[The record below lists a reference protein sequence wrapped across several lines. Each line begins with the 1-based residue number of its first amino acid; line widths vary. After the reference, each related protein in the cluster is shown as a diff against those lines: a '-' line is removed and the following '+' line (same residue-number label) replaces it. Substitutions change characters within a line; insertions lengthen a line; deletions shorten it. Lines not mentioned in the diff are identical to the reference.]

1 MRNISKTPYSILILL
16 LLATTIRVEGRYLTE
31 LVSDGV
37 HKAQHNETSYLILK
51 GIDDESCEEQC
62 KQMYGFLPCTD
73 NVFGH
78 LFLILVYEYLL
89 FHGESYLAKGG
100 EQIFKILGPG
110 IFGASAFHILAAL
123 PESLILLVCG
133 VVSNREIAEEYAM
146 TGIGLLAGSSILLL
160 TVVWGSCVIVGRQEF
175 EHHSPAA
182 NSHHKTLKAFFT
194 GYGITTD
201 LETSYTARIM
211 VCSVVPFA
219 IMQIPKLFHFS
230 SELRN
235 VTLLI
240 ALIITTVF
248 LFLYFVY
255 QIFEPWVQKRR
266 LEYVKHDHLI
276 LRILQDVQ
284 KNTLQRIFTR
294 NGTPN
299 VSAIRRLYKEIDQD
313 GSSGISASEVRD
325 LLLKNKVT
333 ETNFDE
339 EKEVEQVLQVF
350 DLDGDKRISK
360 EEFVSGFTKWLHQ
373 TQHALEKQYF
383 SRKSMKNIYQ
393 VFGPWIENKRKERE
407 GKKQLICEILKHVQ
421 SDVVGSLLTVDGKPD
436 EQAIRGLFV
445 KIDRN
450 RDNFI
455 SQSELKELIMN
466 IKFVKASMEVEEAV
480 ALVIEELDIDN
491 DRIINEEEFVAG
503 FQKWLSSTSAPA
515 PVSHSESQEDMY
527 QTWEEVDMVVEEKQ
541 SEAVVE
547 KSTWAWFK
555 AISHVV
561 LGIAMLS
568 ILAEPLTESVHN
580 FSNSIGLHPFFMSF
594 ILVPLATNAREAT
607 SAIKEA
613 SHKKPRTT
621 SLAISEIYG
630 GVFMNNILGF
640 FAISVLIC
648 VGQVTWQY
656 SAELLVVAIV
666 CSIAGLTAGFRS
678 IFPLWSSFFA
688 ILLYPLS
695 LVLVFVLDQ
704 VLHYK

>member
-1 MRNISKTPYSILILL
+1 
-16 LLATTIRVEGRYLTE
+16 
-31 LVSDGV
+31 
-37 HKAQHNETSYLILK
+37 
-51 GIDDESCEEQC
+51 
-62 KQMYGFLPCTD
+62 
-73 NVFGH
+73 
-78 LFLILVYEYLL
+78 
-89 FHGESYLAKGG
+89 
-100 EQIFKILGPG
+100 
-110 IFGASAFHILAAL
+110 
-123 PESLILLVCG
+123 
-133 VVSNREIAEEYAM
+133 
-146 TGIGLLAGSSILLL
+146 
-160 TVVWGSCVIVGRQEF
+160 
-175 EHHSPAA
+175 
-182 NSHHKTLKAFFT
+182 
-194 GYGITTD
+194 
-201 LETSYTARIM
+201 
-211 VCSVVPFA
+211 
-219 IMQIPKLFHFS
+219 
-230 SELRN
+230 
-235 VTLLI
+235 
-240 ALIITTVF
+240 
-248 LFLYFVY
+248 
-255 QIFEPWVQKRR
+255 
-266 LEYVKHDHLI
+266 
-276 LRILQDVQ
+276 
-284 KNTLQRIFTR
+284 
-294 NGTPN
+294 
-299 VSAIRRLYKEIDQD
+299 
-313 GSSGISASEVRD
+313 
-325 LLLKNKVT
+325 
-333 ETNFDE
+333 
-339 EKEVEQVLQVF
+339 
-350 DLDGDKRISK
+350 
-360 EEFVSGFTKWLHQ
+360 
-373 TQHALEKQYF
+373 
-383 SRKSMKNIYQ
+383 MKNIYQ

>member
-1 MRNISKTPYSILILL
+1 MRNISKTPYSIFLL
-16 LLATTIRVEGRYLTE
+16 LLATTFRVHGRHLPE

-37 HKAQHNETSYLILK
+37 HKVQHNETSYLVLK
-51 GIDDESCEEQC
+51 GIDDESSEEHC

-73 NVFGH
+73 NIFGH

-110 IFGASAFHILAAL
+110 IFGASAFHILGAL
-123 PESLILLVCG
+123 PESLILLVSG
-133 VVSNREIAEEYAM
+133 LVSNKETAKEYAFS
-146 TGIGLLAGSSILLL
+146 GIGLLAGSSILLL
-160 TVVWGSCVIVGRQEF
+160 TVVWGSCVIVGNQEF
-175 EHHSPAA
+175 EHHSPPS
-182 NSHHKTLKAFFT
+182 NSHHKTIKTFFT
-194 GYGITTD
+194 GLLWNYYGFGNQLQCKNHD
-201 LETSYTARIM
+201 LLSDTICNHASPKFI
-211 VCSVVPFA
+211 PF
-219 IMQIPKLFHFS
+219 LFG
-230 SELRN
+230 LRN

-240 ALIITTVF
+240 ALIITSIL

-276 LRILQDVQ
+276 LRILQHVQ
-284 KNTLQRIFTR
+284 KNTLQRIFTK

-299 VSAIRRLYKEIDQD
+299 VSAIRRLYREIDQD
-313 GSSGISASEVRD
+313 GSSGISASEVKD

-339 EKEVEQVLQVF
+339 EREVKEVLQIF
-350 DLDGDKRISK
+350 DLDGDKKINK

-383 SRKSMKNIYQ
+383 SMKSLKNIYQ

-421 SDVVGSLLTVDGKPD
+421 SDVIGSLLTVDGKPD
-436 EQAIRGLFV
+436 EHAIKGLFV

-455 SQSELKELIMN
+455 SQSELRELIMN

-491 DRIINEEEFVAG
+491 DRIINEDEFVAG
-503 FQKWLSSTSAPA
+503 FHKWLSSTSAPA

-527 QTWEEVDMVVEEKQ
+527 QTWEEADLVVEERQ
-541 SEAVVE
+541 SD
-547 KSTWAWFK
+547 KSTWEWFK
-555 AISHVV
+555 AILYVV

-580 FSNSIGLHPFFMSF
+580 FSNSVGLHPFFMSF

-640 FAISVLIC
+640 FAISVLIS

-666 CSIAGLTAGFRS
+666 SAIAGLTASFLS
-678 IFPLWSSFFA
+678 VFPLWSSFFA

-704 VLHYK
+704 VLRYN

>member
-1 MRNISKTPYSILILL
+1 MRSISKTPYSIFLL
-16 LLATTIRVEGRYLTE
+16 LLATTIRVQGRCLTE

-37 HKAQHNETSYLILK
+37 QKVEHKETSYLVLK
-51 GIDDESCEEQC
+51 GIDDESCEEHC

-73 NVFGH
+73 NIFGH

-123 PESLILLVCG
+123 PESLILLG
-133 VVSNREIAEEYAM
+133 LVSNREIAEEYGM
-146 TGIGLLAGSSILLL
+146 TGIGILAGSSILLL
-160 TVVWGSCVIVGRQEF
+160 TVVWGSCVIVGRQQF
-175 EHHSPAA
+175 QHHSSAS
-182 NSHHKTLKAFFT
+182 NSHHNTVKAFIT

-211 VCSVVPFA
+211 FFSVMPFA
-219 IMQIPKLFHFS
+219 IMQIPNLFNFS

-235 VTLLI
+235 ATLLI
-240 ALIITTVF
+240 ALIITSIF

-299 VSAIRRLYKEIDQD
+299 VSAIRRLYREIDQD

-333 ETNFDE
+333 ETSFDE
-339 EKEVEQVLQVF
+339 EKEVQQVLQIF

-360 EEFVSGFTKWLHQ
+360 EEFISGFTKWLRQ
-373 TQHALEKQYF
+373 TQHALERQYF
-383 SRKSMKNIYQ
+383 SRKSLKNIYQ

-455 SQSELKELIMN
+455 SQSELRELIMN

-491 DRIINEEEFVAG
+491 DRIINEEEFVSG

-527 QTWEEVDMVVEEKQ
+527 QSWEEVDMVVEERQ
-541 SEAVVE
+541 SEAVVD
-547 KSTWAWFK
+547 KTTWAWFK
-555 AISHVV
+555 AISYVV

-580 FSNSIGLHPFFMSF
+580 FSNSVGLHPFFMSF

-630 GVFMNNILGF
+630 GVLMNNILGF

-666 CSIAGLTAGFRS
+666 CSIAGLTASFLS
-678 IFPLWSSFFA
+678 TFPLWSSFFA

-695 LVLVFVLDQ
+695 LVMVFVLDQ